1 MPDVQ
6 HMLILPVIGLLA
18 GVLGGLLGI
27 GGGLIIIPMLII
39 TLGNAYGVGSL
50 HVYKIAALATAIVLS
65 IPAARQ
71 HLRSGAVVKRML
83 PSIELFGVLGVILGV
98 ALASLLAGDL
108 TLWLQRIFGG
118 CMIAFVVAQRVLRR
132 AMNVGSSG
140 AGGIDRR
147 VSPLPSRWM
156 LIGTRVGLPSG
167 VISGLLGIGGG
178 VWAVPAQNLWL
189 GIRLQSAI
197 ANSTC
202 MIVGVA
208 ISAAI
213 FQSIAVARMSDLNWT
228 DGWLL
233 ALFLSPGAILGGSL
247 GGRLTHILPVNTL
260 RLIFDGVLILTGVRL
275 LL

>member
-1 MPDVQ
+1 MPDLQ
-6 HMLILPVIGLLA
+6 HMLTLPLIGLLA
-18 GVLGGLLGI
+18 GILGGLLGI

-39 TLGNAYGVGSL
+39 SLGNPYGVGSL
-50 HVYKIAALATAIVLS
+50 HVYKIAALVTAIVLS

-71 HLRSGAVVKRML
+71 HLRSGAVVKQML
-83 PSIELFGVLGVILGV
+83 PTIEAFGVVGVTLGV
-98 ALASLLAGDL
+98 AVSSLLAGDH
-108 TLWLQRIFGG
+108 TRWLQRIFGI
-118 CMIAFVVAQRVLRR
+118 CMIAFVIAQRILRR
-132 AMNVGSSG
+132 VMNVGSRTG
-140 AGGIDRR
+140 VDRR
-147 VSPLPSRWM
+147 VAPVPSRWV

-167 VISGLLGIGGG
+167 FISGLLGIGGG

-208 ISAAI
+208 VTASV

-247 GGRLTHILPVNTL
+247 GGRLTHLLPVNTL
-260 RLIFDGVLILTGVRL
+260 RLVFDGVLILTGARL